1 MYMVMFVLNDPQHLD
16 TILDAWDALGVSGV
30 TIVESTGINR
40 RKSARLAGNAFMAGI
55 NRLVH
60 TQEEGH
66 YTLFTIVKGENVVRD
81 CIKAAEEI
89 VGNLKLP
96 NTGVMA
102 AWKLSIVKGVPD
114 PSLDTE
120 AE

>member
-1 MYMVMFVLNDPQHLD
+1 MHMVMFVLDDIQHLD
-16 TILDAWDALGVSGV
+16 QVLDAWDALGVSGV
-30 TIVESTGINR
+30 TIIESTGINR

-66 YTLFTIVKGENVVRD
+66 LTLITIVKGAEAVRD

-96 NTGVMA
+96 HTGVMA
-102 AWKLSIVKGVPD
+102 AWKLSIVKGVPN

-120 AE
+120 EE